1 MSVKKADRT
10 QSSFEVISNAI
21 YMRGQFDL
29 LFIRNL
35 GIKQQDCILRL
46 KYDIPI
52 NDEENKQE
60 FVLDF
65 LLKEKSCLSNLVRN
79 INQYVIMANSIYP
92 NSIEEYNLRREF
104 QNRAISL
111 CFTLTNELQYL
122 LEVLNVNGNDYL
134 NYYEMIKKEI
144 VLIKGWRKSDN
155 KFKKKFEAHIKKEN
169 N

>member
-35 GIKQQDCILRL
+35 GIKQKDCILRP

-65 LLKEKSCLSNLVRN
+65 LLKEKS
-79 INQYVIMANSIYP
+79 Y
-92 NSIEEYNLRREF
+92 
-104 QNRAISL
+104 
-111 CFTLTNELQYL
+111 
-122 LEVLNVNGNDYL
+122 
-134 NYYEMIKKEI
+134 
-144 VLIKGWRKSDN
+144 IKG
-155 KFKKKFEAHIKKEN
+155 A
-169 N
+169 